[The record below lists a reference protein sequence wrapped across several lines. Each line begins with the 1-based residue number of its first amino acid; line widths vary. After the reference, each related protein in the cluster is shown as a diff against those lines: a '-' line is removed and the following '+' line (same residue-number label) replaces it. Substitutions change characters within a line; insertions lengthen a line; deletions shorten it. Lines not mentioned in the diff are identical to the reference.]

1 MNGKEKWVDKFGF
14 REIRTYIYSII
25 KKLNNMKTVME
36 QLMEIQDQVDSMKMH
51 LMNTESFKAQS
62 TEFTPCCDDACGCK
76 DQVTL
81 TNRTVVERA
90 FTEEQVVAIT
100 TELANRIVIACKEA
114 VENACF
120 DDDSLVNLELNY
132 NNQIEINLNDD
143 SIKEVFKSEID
154 DFVNI
159 DTDSIA
165 DEVSSIIEHLD
176 IRS

>member
-1 MNGKEKWVDKFGF
+1 
-14 REIRTYIYSII
+14 
-25 KKLNNMKTVME
+25 MKTVME
-36 QLMEIQDQVDSMKMH
+36 QLMEIQDQIDSMKMH
-51 LMNTESFKAQS
+51 LTNTESFKAQS
-62 TEFTPCCDDACGCK
+62 TEFTPCCDDGCACDGK

-81 TNRTVVERA
+81 TNRTVVKRT
-90 FTEEQVVAIT
+90 FTEEQVVEIT

-165 DEVSSIIEHLD
+165 VEVDNIIEHLS
-176 IRS
+176 IES

>member
-1 MNGKEKWVDKFGF
+1 
-14 REIRTYIYSII
+14 
-25 KKLNNMKTVME
+25 MKTVLE
-36 QLMEIQDQVDSMKMH
+36 QLMEIQEQVDSMKMH
-51 LMNTESFKAQS
+51 LMNTESFKAQQ
-62 TEFTPCCDDACGCK
+62 EQGCDACK

-90 FTEEQVVAIT
+90 FTEEQVIVIT

>member
-1 MNGKEKWVDKFGF
+1 
-14 REIRTYIYSII
+14 
-25 KKLNNMKTVME
+25 MKTVLE
-36 QLMEIQDQVDSMKMH
+36 QLMEIQDKLDVLKSQ
-51 LMNTESFKAQS
+51 AQQ
-62 TEFTPCCDDACGCK
+62 EQGCDACK

-90 FTEEQVVAIT
+90 FTEEQVIVIT
-100 TELANRIVIACKEA
+100 TELANRIIIACKEA

-159 DTDSIA
+159 DAGSIA

>member
-1 MNGKEKWVDKFGF
+1 
-14 REIRTYIYSII
+14 
-25 KKLNNMKTVME
+25 
-36 QLMEIQDQVDSMKMH
+36 
-51 LMNTESFKAQS
+51 
-62 TEFTPCCDDACGCK
+62 
-76 DQVTL
+76 
-81 TNRTVVERA
+81 
-90 FTEEQVVAIT
+90 
-100 TELANRIVIACKEA
+100 
-114 VENACF
+114 
-120 DDDSLVNLELNY
+120 LNY

>member
-1 MNGKEKWVDKFGF
+1 
-14 REIRTYIYSII
+14 
-25 KKLNNMKTVME
+25 MKTVME
-36 QLMEIQDQVDSMKMH
+36 QLMEIQEQVDSLKMH
-51 LMNTESFKAQS
+51 LANTESFKAQQ
-62 TEFTPCCDDACGCK
+62 EQGCDACK